1 MPKGGYL
8 FVHNKTHSKNSLS
21 MLFGWCLWW
30 DTLHWRSVFFST
42 SKCVCEP
49 SDAWLLLWDDVGEK
63 LIVAYVEYVTVS
75 VSMSHFMFMLLQPCC
90 FLSHTHTLSHIYTFF
105 LLQSLGNHKRNMTN
119 AQFSVREFSCLCL
132 WIRMYVCVCKGCI
145 NTLSFHLCPF
155 GALCLAN
162 MLSFLK
168 ESLCWNYYYKAQWG

>member
-90 FLSHTHTLSHIYTFF
+90 FLSHTHTLSLIYTFF

-132 WIRMYVCVCKGCI
+132 WIRMYVCVCVWRMHKYI
-145 NTLSFHLCPF
+145 EFPFVSFWCSLF
-155 GALCLAN
+155 GEHVE
-162 MLSFLK
+162 FLK
-168 ESLCWNYYYKAQWG
+168 GISLLKLLL